1 MDWRSAAIFTLIL
14 VVASAGSLSA
24 ADKTS
29 FGVGI
34 GALYNGLGGNFA
46 LIEADDMKYLSVGCT
61 EARSSSTNG
70 TDLTCGVGVGWLRSD
85 IFTRKNSK
93 HAIGLNLALDYDQFH
108 SEIEP
113 SIRLPYVF
121 FFRGIERKGFN
132 LGLAPLVRW
141 DAEGTE
147 FGVMFEIG
155 YQF

>member
-1 MDWRSAAIFTLIL
+1 MKRQALIFVLTFAAVVQSA
-14 VVASAGSLSA
+14 SA

-29 FGVGI
+29 FGVGV

-46 LIEADDMKYLSVGCT
+46 LVKADDMKYVSLGCT
-61 EARSSSTNG
+61 EARSSSAHG
-70 TDLTCGVGVGWLRSD
+70 TDLTCGIGVGWLRSD

-93 HAIGLNLALDYDQFH
+93 HAIGLNLALDYDQYH

-121 FFRGIERKGFN
+121 FFRGIERRGLN

-141 DAEGTE
+141 DANGTE
-147 FGVMFEIG
+147 LGVMFEIG